1 MIIRQNDKPLRAI
14 SYDTRTF
21 GNLKILLNYDEPGIE
36 IDRVTPAEFFKD
48 PDSNFQYINLVT
60 LDFEEREKISKC
72 LDQHSLSRFSF
83 IDDSFDNPTNSLEYG
98 PGCLILK
105 GVFSYKAKVG
115 KDCIIHG
122 RVSLAEN
129 VVVGDGCFF
138 SGLVTIAGSSTIG
151 NFCFIST
158 NVTIMDNTKIT
169 DHVRLLPGMVVR
181 KSISETGTYYN
192 PYVFEVKKMK
202 DTI

>member
-21 GNLKILLNYDEPGIE
+21 YNLKILLNHDEPGIQ
-36 IDRVTPAEFFKD
+36 IDRVEPADFFVN

-60 LDFEEREKISKC
+60 LDFEERENISKC

-83 IDDSFDNPTNSLEYG
+83 IDDSFDNPTNSLEHG
-98 PGCLILK
+98 AGCFILK
-105 GVFSYKAKVG
+105 GVFSYKATVG

-122 RVSLAEN
+122 RVSLAED

-138 SGLVTIAGSSTIG
+138 SGLVTVAGSSSVG
-151 NFCFIST
+151 DFCFFST
-158 NVTIMDNTKIT
+158 NVTIMDNVEIS
-169 DHVRLLPGMVVR
+169 DHVRLLPGLCVR
-181 KSISETGTYYN
+181 KPIKEPGTYYN